1 MIYHICRG
9 NAEFSSRVIL
19 QKNFINGTKQTVIDN
34 LPYVCLNLYKK
45 HNEGDV
51 FIFHQ
56 HAMLINLM
64 IFYFF
69 TKIINRKSDV
79 LIIFDIHDLNEMK
92 YNYTLKGYVYY
103 ILLALLEFIVFK
115 LDVKFMTVSNGLSKI
130 LYKTY
135 GVVVPS
141 VYNIP
146 LIKCHQS
153 STSIVNKKQ
162 NKPKLVY
169 FGQINQN
176 RLPIEV
182 INGFLA
188 NSKLDVYGYFS
199 GESEEYLAEFN
210 SLKEHENFRFFGK
223 YKPNDVSFLLKNYD
237 FSVVILNDK
246 RLNIRYCMPN
256 KLFQSLSCDV
266 PVIASNNLFEISL
279 SFSSSGYVI
288 SVNDYLAQKTNNKNR
303 DELNIKLSEL
313 YEKSKRNFMYLTSS
327 KVSGGS
333 SGK

>member
-9 NAEFSSRVIL
+9 DAEFSSRVIL
-19 QKNFINGTKQTVIDN
+19 QKNFIEGTKQAVIDK
-34 LPYVCLNLYKK
+34 LPYVCINLYKK
-45 HNEGDV
+45 HKEGDV

-79 LIIFDIHDLNEMK
+79 VIIFDIHDLNEMK
-92 YNYTLKGYVYY
+92 YNFTLKGYVYY
-103 ILLALLEFIVFK
+103 ISLALLEFIVFK

-146 LIKCHQS
+146 LITCHQS
-153 STSIVNKKQ
+153 SNPIVNK
-162 NKPKLVY
+162 PELVY

-182 INGFLA
+182 INRLLA

-210 SLKEHENFRFFGK
+210 SLKAHENFRFLGK
-223 YKPNDVSFLLKNYD
+223 YKPNEVSFLLKNYD
-237 FSVVILNDK
+237 FSIVILNDK

-266 PVIASNNLFEISL
+266 PVIASNNLFEIGL

-288 SVNDYLAQKTNNKNR
+288 SVTDYLAQKMNNKNR

-313 YEKSKRNFMYLTSS
+313 YEKSKRNFMCLTLS
-327 KVSGGS
+327 KASGGPN
-333 SGK
+333 GK